1 MKAWAT
7 ITIVLIMVVLGS
19 GQKPI
24 SLQEAIDYALANH
37 PQIRLSALDIEDAQL
52 QIEENRAFGLP
63 KISFITSVEKRLA
76 LPVSLLPASF
86 LDPSAPEDSVTE
98 LEFGQKADITGMLDV
113 QSMVFDFS
121 YFVGL
126 RAARTFKDVTQEEFL
141 SKQIEIKH
149 QVIEAYLPILVL
161 NENEIILDKNVENID
176 KLLYETE
183 ELYKAGFL
191 EELEVDRLRL
201 SRANLILQK
210 DNLKRQREQGFNYL
224 KFTMGYPMGE
234 EISTAGTIDEIFVP
248 ATSGELED
256 KFDHF
261 TRKDYRALDLR
272 QKLNEINE
280 QYNKSTFYPY
290 FSAYGAFS
298 INGQGDK
305 IFGSELIWN
314 DASFIGLKA
323 TIPIFDGLAKKSKF
337 ERSKVGTERIKSAK
351 SQLESA
357 IDLEVANARTSYN
370 NSLALLRNSEEN
382 LALAEKIYETTKIKY
397 QEGVGSSVELTQAEQ
412 ALYQSQRNNIQA
424 KYELLRS
431 KSLIDKAYGK

>member
-1 MKAWAT
+1 MKPIKLTLVFLLFVFIAE
-7 ITIVLIMVVLGS
+7 

-24 SLQEAIDYALANH
+24 SLQEAIDYAMANH
-37 PQIRLSALDIEDAQL
+37 PQIRLSTLDIEVAQL

-63 KISFITSVEKRLA
+63 KVNLYTTVERRLA

-86 LDPSAPEDSVTE
+86 IDPTAPDDAVTE
-98 LEFGQKADITGMLDV
+98 LEFGQKADITAMLDI

-126 RAARTFKDVTQEEFL
+126 RAARTFKQVTEEELF

-161 NENEIILDKNVENID
+161 NENELILEKNVENID

-210 DNLKRQREQGFNYL
+210 DNLKRQRDQAYNYL

-234 EISTAGTIDEIFVP
+234 VITTVGSIDEMFVP
-248 ATSGELED
+248 ASSSELDEN
-256 KFDHF
+256 FDHF
-261 TRKDYRALDLR
+261 RRKDYSALDMR

-298 INGQGDK
+298 MNGQGNSV
-305 IFGSELIWN
+305 FGSELIWN

-323 TIPIFDGLAKKSKF
+323 TVPIFDGLAKKSKF
-337 ERSKVGTERIKSAK
+337 ERAKVGTERIKSAK
-351 SQLESA
+351 DQLKSA

-370 NSLALLRNSEEN
+370 NSLALLENSEEN
-382 LALAEKIYETTKIKY
+382 LALAEKIYETTRIKY

-431 KSLIDKAYGK
+431 KALIDKAYGK